1 MSAVWVVRDV
11 DGEMLSVF
19 TNEIEANANAP
30 YAAPPITRET
40 LLTPAQAAVIEAA
53 KDYCGASTRYGAF
66 QLTDAER
73 ARPKLCAAVAF
84 LRAQE
89 GA

>member
-1 MSAVWVVRDV
+1 MSAVWVVRDR

-30 YAAPPITRET
+30 YAAPPVTRET
-40 LLTPAQAAVIEAA
+40 LLTPEMAAVIEAA
-53 KDYCGASTRYGAF
+53 KAWADGSESAF
-66 QLTDAER
+66 GLDECKR
-73 ARPKLCAAVAF
+73 LLSAVAT